1 MGITIGGRQARAA
14 KVLGAGFY
22 MHFSCVLLLVLL
34 VVCDTFSLS
43 LSMALKGPVKLVY
56 FNLRGRAELPRLILH
71 AGGQKFDDCPGGI
84 EKSDYEQDLMFG
96 QVPLLID
103 GDKKIVQTRVIAR
116 YLATKLGLCG
126 NGTEDD
132 VLLCDQLFEGTE
144 DIYEALWPACAK
156 YRGGNSEQLEK
167 VLAPGGNVHKYLVK
181 FDKMLT
187 DRTFLLGDSLTYA
200 DLALYN
206 VLTVTSAIDVDQYL
220 GQHFPNIRKHYSAVE
235 AHDKV
240 KAYVTSD
247 SRRPPFEPW
256 TF

>member
-1 MGITIGGRQARAA
+1 
-14 KVLGAGFY
+14 
-22 MHFSCVLLLVLL
+22 
-34 VVCDTFSLS
+34 
-43 LSMALKGPVKLVY
+43 
-56 FNLRGRAELPRLILH
+56 
-71 AGGQKFDDCPGGI
+71 
-84 EKSDYEQDLMFG
+84 MFG

-220 GQHFPNIRKHYSAVE
+220 GQHFPNIRKHYSAVGMSPHLLLATLHTYSAQSRACTTPHPPE
-235 AHDKV
+235 GHVKV
-240 KAYVTSD
+240 KASLT
-247 SRRPPFEPW
+247 PKP
-256 TF
+256 